1 MAVRRSL
8 AALAVVAALT
18 AAGCSGVSD
27 ANQSPPAPVAE
38 PRLGAD
44 RVLTGLVY
52 AQRDSGPLQL
62 GLYLPADD
70 PAPRPLVVYAP
81 GGGWNAGS
89 RSLTANLRAAEAVA
103 TQRLLEAGYAV
114 ASVDYRLTQVAKAPA
129 QVVDISDAVR
139 WLQRRAE
146 EWNLDPQRTVLWG
159 SSAGGHLVAQLGAV
173 TDDPQQPGGGL
184 PGIRA
189 VVDWFGPTD
198 MSAQQQLEHP
208 ELQDYAHGVIRQ
220 LLGCLPVECPE
231 VADASSPVKHISGAE
246 PAFLIQH
253 GAADQMVPIEQSLDF
268 AAELRL
274 RGVEVQMHPYE
285 SLGHGFGTGPHLD
298 TIVDTMVSFL
308 DDNV

>member
-1 MAVRRSL
+1 MIRLLGRGLSMAVRRSL

-62 GLYLPADD
+62 DLYLPADD
-70 PAPRPLVVYAP
+70 SAPRPLVLYAH

-129 QVVDISDAVR
+129 QVV
-139 WLQRRAE
+139 
-146 EWNLDPQRTVLWG
+146 
-159 SSAGGHLVAQLGAV
+159 
-173 TDDPQQPGGGL
+173 
-184 PGIRA
+184 
-189 VVDWFGPTD
+189 
-198 MSAQQQLEHP
+198 
-208 ELQDYAHGVIRQ
+208 
-220 LLGCLPVECPE
+220 
-231 VADASSPVKHISGAE
+231 
-246 PAFLIQH
+246 
-253 GAADQMVPIEQSLDF
+253 
-268 AAELRL
+268 
-274 RGVEVQMHPYE
+274 
-285 SLGHGFGTGPHLD
+285 
-298 TIVDTMVSFL
+298 
-308 DDNV
+308 